1 MLKFFR
7 LNSIRYRM
15 LSGFLFLTAII
26 LAVGIVSVDTFGRV
40 NRIAN
45 LLRLINQ
52 LEVHTLN
59 LIKADNDFFGFE
71 STNEKYF
78 QTGTSRFLNRR
89 DSLRSIVQKEM
100 VMTLSHVE
108 KERYPLSGHINKI
121 DSIFNEYNIKFK
133 ELEKLV
139 FIRGFKDYGL
149 EGEMRLHAHA
159 LEVRPYSLEVLLLR
173 RHEKDFLLR
182 HDTIYCQKFTEASNK
197 LMSILK
203 KNSTTNPQFISH
215 LKAYTNI
222 FRKRVD
228 LEKKIGLGSAS
239 GLRNDL
245 NQLTFSFGRQF
256 SALNEISDT
265 LYSSLQERAN
275 VFYIIMIFGA
285 ILFSLLSGI
294 WISKQ
299 LSEPIARLSKI
310 ADAVASDSSETGG
323 MTLSNAAYE
332 IEVLTNAYVTLI
344 DQRNKQLREIKEQSV
359 LLKSHY
365 DEVDKLNNEL
375 DNFLYS
381 TAHDLRSPLAS
392 LSGLVRLMKMENKQD
407 DFKPYLD
414 MMQGSIERQE
424 GFISQI
430 VNYSKN
436 KKLDIHPELID
447 LKELTENIFQD
458 NEFIAE
464 GVHIQKFVYYKNDA
478 PFYSDRGRVQIVF
491 NNLISNGI
499 RYADSNKTDQ
509 FIQVKIHTTKT
520 EAHIEYT
527 DNGVGIAPE
536 HVDKIF
542 NMFYRANL
550 QSKGSGLGLFILK
563 EAVIKLNGNVTVES
577 QEQKGTTFV
586 ITLKNLIEPKAI
598 KEPLI
603 NNDSERKQLIEL
615 TS

>member
-1 MLKFFR
+1 MLKLFR
-7 LNSIRYRM
+7 LNSIRNRM

-26 LAVGIVSVDTFGRV
+26 LAVGIVSVDTFGRI
-40 NRIAN
+40 NRIAD
-45 LLRLINQ
+45 LQRLINQ
-52 LEVHTLN
+52 LQVHTLN
-59 LIKADNDFFGFE
+59 LIKTDNDFFGFE

-78 QTGTSRFLNRR
+78 QTRTSRFLNTR

-100 VMTLSHVE
+100 AMTLSRVE
-108 KERYPLSGHINKI
+108 DEGYPLTSQLNKI
-121 DSIFNEYNIKFK
+121 DSVFNDYNVKFK
-133 ELEKLV
+133 ELEELV

-159 LEVRPYSLEVLLLR
+159 LEVRPYSLDVLLLR

-182 HDTIYCQKFTEASNK
+182 HDTFYCQKFTEASNK
-197 LMSILK
+197 FMSMLK
-203 KNSTTNPQFISH
+203 TNKTTNPQFIAH
-215 LKAYTNI
+215 LKAYSNI
-222 FRKRVD
+222 FRRRVS
-228 LEKKIGLGSAS
+228 LEQKIGLGSTS

-265 LYSSLQERAN
+265 LYESLQKRASL
-275 VFYIIMIFGA
+275 FYILMIFGA

-299 LSEPIARLSKI
+299 LSAPIARLSKM
-310 ADAVASDSSETGG
+310 ADAVSSDSSSEAGG
-323 MTLSNAAYE
+323 LTLNNAAYE
-332 IEVLTNAYVTLI
+332 IEVLTNAYVSLI

-365 DEVDKLNNEL
+365 DEVDKLNHEL

-392 LSGLVRLMKMENKQD
+392 LSGLVRLMKIENKQD
-407 DFKPYLD
+407 DFIPYLE
-414 MMQGSIERQE
+414 MMKRSIGRQE
-424 GFISQI
+424 DFISQI
-430 VNYSKN
+430 VSYSKN

-447 LKELTENIFQD
+447 LKELAENIFQD

-464 GVHIQKFVYYKNDA
+464 GAHIQKYVYYNNES
-478 PFYSDRGRVQIVF
+478 PFFSDRSRVQIIF

-509 FIQVKIHTTKT
+509 FIQLKIHTTET

-527 DNGVGIAPE
+527 DNGVGIASE
-536 HVDKIF
+536 HLDKIF

-550 QSKGSGLGLFILK
+550 ESKGSGLGLFILR
-563 EAVIKLNGNVTVES
+563 EAVIKLHGRVTVES
-577 QEQKGTTFV
+577 QEKKGATFV
-586 ITLKNLIEPKAI
+586 ITLRNLIGSETI
-598 KEPLI
+598 KESLI
-603 NNDSERKQLIEL
+603 KGDSQNKQLIEV
-615 TS
+615 T

>member
-1 MLKFFR
+1 
-7 LNSIRYRM
+7 M

-26 LAVGIVSVDTFGRV
+26 LAVGIVSVDTFGRI
-40 NRIAN
+40 NRIAD
-45 LLRLINQ
+45 LQRLINQ
-52 LEVHTLN
+52 LQVHTLN
-59 LIKADNDFFGFE
+59 LIKTDNDFFDFE

-78 QTGTSRFLNRR
+78 QTRTSRFLNTR
-89 DSLRSIVQKEM
+89 DSLQSIVQNEM
-100 VMTLSHVE
+100 TMTLSHVE
-108 KERYPLSGHINKI
+108 EEGYPLIDQLNKI
-121 DSIFNEYNIKFK
+121 DSIFNNYNVKFK
-133 ELEKLV
+133 ELEELV

-182 HDTIYCQKFTEASNK
+182 HDTFYCQKFMEASNK
-197 LMSILK
+197 FMSIL
-203 KNSTTNPQFISH
+203 NATRSTNPQFKAH
-215 LKAYTNI
+215 LKAYSNI

-228 LEKKIGLGSAS
+228 LEKKIGLGSTS
-239 GLRNDL
+239 GLRNVL

-265 LYSSLQERAN
+265 LYASLQKRASL
-275 VFYIIMIFGA
+275 FYILMIFGA

-299 LSEPIARLSKI
+299 LSAPIARLSKI
-310 ADAVASDSSETGG
+310 ADAVASDSSIAGG
-323 MTLSNAAYE
+323 LTLSNAAYE

-359 LLKSHY
+359 LLKLHY
-365 DEVDKLNNEL
+365 DKVDKLNHEL

-392 LSGLVRLMKMENKQD
+392 LSGLVGLMKIENKQD
-407 DFKPYLD
+407 DFIPYLE
-414 MMQGSIERQE
+414 MMKRSIERQE
-424 GFISQI
+424 DFISQI
-430 VNYSKN
+430 VSYSKN

-447 LKELTENIFQD
+447 LKELAENIFQD

-464 GVHIQKFVYYKNDA
+464 GTHIQKYVYYKNDA
-478 PFYSDRGRVQIVF
+478 PFFSDRSRVQIIF

-499 RYADSNKTDQ
+499 RYADSNKADQ
-509 FIQVKIHTTKT
+509 FIQLKIHTTET

-527 DNGVGIAPE
+527 DNGVGIASE

-563 EAVIKLNGNVTVES
+563 EAVIKLNGSVTVES
-577 QEQKGTTFV
+577 KERKGTTFV
-586 ITLKNLIEPKAI
+586 IALKNLIKPEEIRESLI
-598 KEPLI
+598 KD
-603 NNDSERKQLIEL
+603 DSHQKQLIEKFANV
-615 TS
+615 TVN